1 MNSEI
6 RNPAQAQKNGH
17 GPRGHAPTMA
27 GPGRRPG
34 AGTSPVHDFLP
45 KAGKGPAR
53 DRIPPF
59 RLPGEHFAA
68 ALAFLCAGAALL
80 VWVAPDIALGL
91 FPLPRVAAT
100 THLFTLGWLTT
111 SIMGALYQF
120 LPVSLGEPIRWRRL
134 AEATFWLHVPGVAL
148 FVAGLLGSWPVM
160 RTIGAGMFGTALL
173 LFALNLAATLRRAEK
188 RNLTWWALAGA
199 AAFLVV
205 TVALGCALALNLN
218 NGFLG
223 QRRFLALG
231 VHVHVAALGWVFLV
245 LMGVAR
251 RLLPMFLLSHA
262 KSERWAWAGIGLV
275 AGGVVWLVAF
285 HHAGGLVAVVPTFV
299 LAGSGAAAF
308 LFHALRLYRG
318 RSKPGLDPGMRLV
331 AAALA
336 FQALALALAPVALWR
351 GYADPRMAV
360 AYVTA
365 LILGGL
371 SLFVAGHYYKIIPFL
386 TWFHRFGPL
395 AGTRPLPKV
404 VDLYNARTGD
414 VAGTLLAT
422 GVLGLVVA
430 TLAGGPPGGVATVAA
445 RVAAVL
451 FAAGAVTLAAQI
463 YAVSRRRPQ

>member
-1 MNSEI
+1 MS
-6 RNPAQAQKNGH
+6 
-17 GPRGHAPTMA
+17 
-27 GPGRRPG
+27 
-34 AGTSPVHDFLP
+34 VHDFLP
-45 KAGKGPAR
+45 RAGKGPAR

-68 ALAFLCAGAALL
+68 ALGFLLAGAVLL
-80 VWVAPDIALGL
+80 VWVAPDVALGL
-91 FPLPRVAAT
+91 FPLPRVAAA

-148 FVAGLLGSWPVM
+148 FVAGLLGSWPVV
-160 RTIGAGMFGTALL
+160 RTAGAGLFGTALL

-188 RNLTWWALAGA
+188 RNLTWWALAA
-199 AAFLVV
+199 AAAYLVV
-205 TVALGCALALNLN
+205 TVVLGVTLALNLDR
-218 NGFLG
+218 GFLG

-231 VHVHVAALGWVFLV
+231 VHIHVAAIGWVFLV
-245 LMGVAR
+245 VIGVAR

-262 KSERWAWAGIGLV
+262 KSERWIQAAVGLV
-275 AGGVVWLVAF
+275 AGGVAWLVAF
-285 HHAGGLVAVVPTFV
+285 HHAGGLVAVLPASL
-299 LAGSGAAAF
+299 LAGGGAAAF
-308 LFHALRLYRG
+308 LVHAARLYYG
-318 RSKPGLDPGMRLV
+318 RSKPKLDPGMRLV

-351 GYADPRMAV
+351 GYADPRTAV
-360 AYVTA
+360 AYVSA

-386 TWFHRFGPL
+386 TWFHHFGPL

-404 VDLYNARTGD
+404 LDLYHERTGD

-430 TLAGGPPGGVATVAA
+430 TLAGAPASAA
-445 RVAAVL
+445 RGAALL
-451 FAAGAVTLAAQI
+451 FAVGAAILAAQM